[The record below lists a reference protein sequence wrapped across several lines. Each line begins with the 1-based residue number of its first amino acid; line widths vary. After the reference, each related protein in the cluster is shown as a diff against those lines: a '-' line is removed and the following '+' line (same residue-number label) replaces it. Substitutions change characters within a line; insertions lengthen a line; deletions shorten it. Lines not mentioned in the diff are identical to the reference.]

1 MNAEGPKYDKLG
13 NMVQPEHRPK
23 SARGRQFHQTRAPS
37 LLLPRCCN
45 CCKKSVLG
53 CQ

>member
-1 MNAEGPKYDKLG
+1 MYDKLG
-13 NMVQPEHRPK
+13 VTLAPDRRAELKYGWERLATTLRP
-23 SARGRQFHQTRAPS
+23 R

-53 CQ
+53 CE